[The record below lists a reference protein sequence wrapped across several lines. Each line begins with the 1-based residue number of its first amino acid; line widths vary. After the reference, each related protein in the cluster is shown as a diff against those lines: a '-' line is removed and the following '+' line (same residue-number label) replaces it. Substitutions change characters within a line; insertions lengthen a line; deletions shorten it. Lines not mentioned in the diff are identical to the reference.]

1 MTTRTSPRSI
11 ARWLG
16 RTVFAT
22 SVGLALIGPVG
33 PALAAT
39 DDVAVVRQAADV
51 QTADV
56 QTNVGGGVTVT
67 VSRLEG
73 VEALAFTVV
82 LDTHSVNLDRID
94 LGQLAVL
101 RTEQGAEIAPLAW
114 EAPTGGHHREGT
126 LTFPTTTADG
136 APLFEAGAGTV
147 ELVIRDVAGVAERA
161 FRWAI

>member
-16 RTVFAT
+16 RAVFAT
-22 SVGLALIGPVG
+22 SVSLALIGPVG

-39 DDVAVVRQAADV
+39 DGLAVVQQAADV

-56 QTNVGGGVTVT
+56 QTNVGGGVTVK
-67 VSRLEG
+67 VSRLESAEG
-73 VEALAFTVV
+73 LAFKIV

-101 RTEQGAEIAPLAW
+101 RTEQGEEIAPLAW
-114 EAPTGGHHREGT
+114 EAPAGGHHREGT
-126 LTFPTTTADG
+126 LMFPTTTADG
-136 APLFEAGAGTV
+136 LPLFEAGAGTV

-161 FRWAI
+161 FRWVI